1 MQGAVRHAEEL
12 LAEHPDWY
20 MPQQFTTPANP
31 EAHRQT
37 TAREILTQL
46 SQIDAFV
53 AGVGTGGTI
62 TGVGGG
68 LRAERPP
75 VRIYAVEPSSS
86 PLLSGGEPGDH
97 SNQGNGAGIL
107 SRVPHTEG

>member
-1 MQGAVRHAEEL
+1 
-12 LAEHPDWY
+12 
-20 MPQQFTTPANP
+20 MPQQSTTPANP

-68 LRAERPP
+68 VRAERPH
-75 VRIYAVEPSSS
+75 VRLYAVEPSSS
-86 PLLSGGEPGDH
+86 PPLSGGEPGDH
-97 SNQGNGAGIL
+97 SIHGNRAGVISPGL
-107 SRVPHTEG
+107 HTGNYHEKV